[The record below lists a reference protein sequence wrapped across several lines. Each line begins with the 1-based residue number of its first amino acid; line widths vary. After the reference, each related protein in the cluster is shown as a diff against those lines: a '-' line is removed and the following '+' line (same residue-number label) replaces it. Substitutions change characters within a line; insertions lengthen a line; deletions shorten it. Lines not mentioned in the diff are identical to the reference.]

1 MLLQYGGVTVM
12 FPIALLIAG
21 WLWLAGARTAC
32 RQWLL
37 TVVGCYVLV
46 GFSKVLFKGWG
57 IGLPGLGIAVF
68 SGHAMNVTLMVPVF
82 ASLLARQ
89 WVPGLRWP
97 ATALGIAFGWWFS
110 VALVAHRLHPLPEAV
125 AGAVIGSAAALG
137 FLWLLERATLRAL
150 SPASLA
156 LGVVLLGL
164 AASAPKVTAERMLDR
179 FATSLSGAAVP
190 FTHEDLHARRSAL

>member
-21 WLWLAGARTAC
+21 WLWQGQARLAC
-32 RQWLL
+32 RWWLL
-37 TVVGCYVLV
+37 TVLSCYALV

-57 IGLPGLGIAVF
+57 IGLPELGIAVF

-89 WVPGLRWP
+89 FAPNWRWP
-97 ATALGIAFGWWFS
+97 MAALGVAFGWWFS
-110 VALVAHRLHPLPEAV
+110 VTLVAHRLHPLPEAI
-125 AGAVIGSAAALG
+125 AGAMIGTGAALG
-137 FLWLLERATLRAL
+137 FLWWLEPASLRAL
-150 SPASLA
+150 PRTSVAM
-156 LGVVLLGL
+156 GIVLLGL

-179 FATSLSGAAVP
+179 FATSLSGAAEP
-190 FTHEDLHARRSAL
+190 FTHEDLRARRSAL